1 MIKGYA
7 EAPFGQV
14 HYRELGANEIEG
26 GAPIVLL
33 HQAPMDS
40 RQFDNVY
47 EPLAR
52 RGFRAIGID
61 MPGFGGTD
69 LQPGVPSVELYSECV
84 VPVLDHLGL
93 DKVALVGH
101 HTGSLVATE
110 AAVRWPERFS
120 ALVINGPLPLT
131 LEERDE
137 WLATG
142 HIRELGIVPREG
154 GTHFT
159 QVFERR
165 TELSRGTVPPERIS
179 SYVIQAFGGQ
189 APFWHGHYA
198 AYTYDHGAS
207 LAKVTVPALI
217 LTNTGDVIYPKA
229 QRAREIRPDLAYA
242 ELEGGGI
249 DIVDQQPEEWADAV
263 AGWLKSVG

>member
-1 MIKGYA
+1 MIRGYA
-7 EAPFGQV
+7 PAPFGQV
-14 HYRELGANEIEG
+14 HYRELGEG
-26 GAPIVLL
+26 TPLVLL

-40 RQFDNVY
+40 RQFDMVY

-52 RGFRAIGID
+52 RGFRVIGID
-61 MPGFGGTD
+61 MPGFGGSD
-69 LQPGVPSVELYSECV
+69 LQPGMPSVEAYAGCV

-93 DKVALVGH
+93 EQVALLGH
-101 HTGSLVATE
+101 HTGALVATE

-120 ALVINGPLPLT
+120 KLVINGPLPLT
-131 LEERDE
+131 PQERDE

-142 HIRELGIVPREG
+142 HVRERGIVPRAG

-165 TELSRGTVPPERIS
+165 TALSHGTVPPERIS
-179 SYVIQAFGGQ
+179 SYVVQAFGGQ

-207 LAKVTVPALI
+207 ILKVGIPALI
-217 LTNTGDVIYPKA
+217 LTNTGDVIYEHA
-229 QRAREIRPDLAYA
+229 QRARKLRLDLAYA
-242 ELEGGGI
+242 ELHGGGI
-249 DIVDQQPEEWADAV
+249 DIVDQQPEEWAKAV
-263 AGWLKSVG
+263 TQWLNV

>member
-1 MIKGYA
+1 MKRGYA
-7 EAPFGQV
+7 DAPFGQV
-14 HYRELGANEIEG
+14 HYRELGD
-26 GAPIVLL
+26 GAPLVLL

-40 RQFDNVY
+40 RQFDMVY

-61 MPGFGGTD
+61 MPGYGGSD
-69 LQPGVPSVELYSECV
+69 LHPHKPSVPSYAECV

-93 DKVALVGH
+93 DRVALLGH
-101 HTGSLVATE
+101 HTGALVATE

-120 ALVINGPLPLT
+120 ALVINSPLPLT
-131 LEERDE
+131 KQEQDD

-142 HIRELGIVPREG
+142 HVRELGIVPREG

-165 TELSRGTVPPERIS
+165 TELSHGTVPPERIS

-198 AYTYDHGAS
+198 AYTYDHGAAI
-207 LAKVTVPALI
+207 AKVRVPALI
-217 LTNTGDVIYPKA
+217 LTNTGDVIYPQA
-229 QRAREIRPDLAYA
+229 LLTREMRPDFAWIA
-242 ELEGGGI
+242 LEGGGI
-249 DIVDQQPEEWADAV
+249 DIVDQQPEQWADAV
-263 AGWLKSVG
+263 AGWLNSLRAV